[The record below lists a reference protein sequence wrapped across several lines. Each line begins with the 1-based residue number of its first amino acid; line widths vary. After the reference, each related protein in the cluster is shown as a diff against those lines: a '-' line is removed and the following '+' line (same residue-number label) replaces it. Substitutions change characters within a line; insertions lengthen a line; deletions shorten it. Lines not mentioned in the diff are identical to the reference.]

1 MNLKYFKVIEAPYN
15 NNNFIISGT
24 DSFYNYF
31 NYTDGSYNV
40 YQARIFGLTYASYLK
55 MARDIYGAEIKGRGH
70 RYPSI
75 YFKEKDKATK
85 LAKILDERLIA
96 LLKNSK

>member
-1 MNLKYFKVIEAPYN
+1 MKYFKIINAPYDEKRY
-15 NNNFIISGT
+15 IISGT

-31 NYTDGSYNV
+31 GYTDGSYNV

-55 MARDIYGAEIKGRGH
+55 MARDIYEAEIKGKGH

-75 YFKEKDKATK
+75 YFKEKDKAMK